1 MRRGRELD
9 RKTRA
14 LAILLRDDWATAVL
28 EREQETRAARLQLA
42 QAEADLAAQIDRV
55 AGVGVPGIGAR
66 AHGGQASGQPDRH
79 AGGRASAART
89 QGNEREAT
97 REEAEVFLGGAGG
110 GAGGGVG
117 MVALQ
122 VGGDWLLWC

>member
-28 EREQETRAARLQLA
+28 EREKETRATRLQLA
-42 QAEADLAAQIDRV
+42 QAEADLTAQLDRV
-55 AGVGVPGIGAR
+55 AGVGVSSCGR
-66 AHGGQASGQPDRH
+66 RTCEGQTSRQPDRH
-79 AGGRASAART
+79 AEGRGSAEGT
-89 QGNEREAT
+89 EDKEREAT
-97 REEAEVFLGGAGG
+97 AEETEVFLGGAGG

-122 VGGDWLLWC
+122 VGGG